1 MRLSARPHHTVGA
14 RRRVGNSVPLGLRLA
29 GLVAALGQ
37 AGALFAATIAIT
49 VQEPGGH
56 PLAGTVITVHPLG
69 SQSQPAPAVH
79 AVMDQVSRAFEPD
92 LLVIPVGSTV
102 AFPNSDSVS
111 HQIYSFS
118 PTKRFQLPLYR
129 GTPYPP
135 VRFDQAGVVTLGCNI
150 HDDMV
155 AFLLVTDAPFYGR
168 TDATGSWS
176 AEIPRGRYRVSV
188 WHPRLRDEAADLQ
201 RELTIGETDRATLT
215 LRLAK
220 SLQPAPLEGRPHSW
234 DSY

>member
-1 MRLSARPHHTVGA
+1 MRPPTRPHRISCATRGVGGALALLALTGAEPLWAATLVISVQTPDGRALTGAVVTARPLDTPA
-14 RRRVGNSVPLGLRLA
+14 RRS
-29 GLVAALGQ
+29 
-37 AGALFAATIAIT
+37 
-49 VQEPGGH
+49 
-56 PLAGTVITVHPLG
+56 
-69 SQSQPAPAVH
+69 APVH

-150 HDDMV
+150 HDEMV
-155 AFLLVTDAPFYGR
+155 AFLLVTDASFYGR
-168 TDATGSWS
+168 TDATGS
-176 AEIPRGRYRVSV
+176 
-188 WHPRLRDEAADLQ
+188 
-201 RELTIGETDRATLT
+201 
-215 LRLAK
+215 
-220 SLQPAPLEGRPHSW
+220 
-234 DSY
+234 

>member
-1 MRLSARPHHTVGA
+1 MRLPARHPDTATASHSAWEPA
-14 RRRVGNSVPLGLRLA
+14 KLRLRLM
-29 GLVAALGQ
+29 GLVAALSQ
-37 AGALFAATIAIT
+37 AGAVFAATIAIT

-69 SQSQPAPAVH
+69 GQSQPAPAVH

-176 AEIPRGRYRVSV
+176 AEVPRGRYRVSI
-188 WHPRLRDEAADLQ
+188 WHPRLRDEAAGFE
-201 RELTIGETDRATLT
+201 RELTIDDTDRATLT

-220 SLQPAPLEGRPHSW
+220 SLQPARIEGRPHSW